1 MYRSKSM
8 QGRDFR
14 TIVDFALAF
23 YVVHEVP
30 GAKAFLKEI
39 ASLLKQEGKLLIIEP
54 IFHVSASSF
63 KKMLEAAQLAGLK
76 PILKP
81 MIRLSRSILF
91 QLT

>member
-1 MYRSKSM
+1 M

-39 ASLLKQEGKLLIIEP
+39 AS
-54 IFHVSASSF
+54 
-63 KKMLEAAQLAGLK
+63 
-76 PILKP
+76 
-81 MIRLSRSILF
+81 
-91 QLT
+91 